1 MFILPNFIKL
11 KLGNIILINEI
22 KVAINEI
29 PASAYS
35 ITNPPLTDTGI
46 NTGYTRD
53 FSFPERNFVSDLKS
67 NLVKRIDFNE
77 SNLKVHIDIYKNIKN
92 RDFDNNS
99 FKATEALLPSKA
111 GIFPDL
117 IIHEDQSNQNN
128 QKLALE
134 CKLAPGLSYDDF
146 CKDLFKLMIY
156 KEEFKFQFLY
166 YLIVNNSFSDIHSH
180 YQSYIKEYYINNEN
194 LHILVKEN
202 YESEIKC
209 IIHSNGTCEKQ

>member
-1 MFILPNFIKL
+1 M
-11 KLGNIILINEI
+11 
-22 KVAINEI
+22 
-29 PASAYS
+29 
-35 ITNPPLTDTGI
+35 TDTGN
-46 NTGYTRD
+46 NTAYTRG

-67 NLVKRIDFNE
+67 NLVRMIDLNE
-77 SNLKVHIDIYKNIKN
+77 SNLHIHIDIYKNIQDRN
-92 RDFDNNS
+92 FNNSS
-99 FKATEALLPSKA
+99 FKATKEALFPSQA

-166 YLIVNNSFSDIHSH
+166 FLIVNNSFSDIHSH
-180 YQSYIKEYYINNEN
+180 YQSYIMEYYINNEN
-194 LHILVKEN
+194 LHILVKED
-202 YESEIKC
+202 YESKIEC
-209 IIHSNGTCEKQ
+209 VIHSNGACENQ